1 MNTIFFAVSVCSNSC
16 VGHLPRIEISFF
28 LLSICGDEFIST
40 PKTITCLTT
49 PLPTEKI
56 PFLIIPIPYR
66 EYLYLLISTFLVRRP
81 APNQQ
86 FSVVG

>member
-16 VGHLPRIEISFF
+16 VGHLPRIKISFF

-56 PFLIIPIPYR
+56 PFPIQSNTVSRIII
-66 EYLYLLISTFLVRRP
+66 LSIQ
-81 APNQQ
+81 A
-86 FSVVG
+86 FSVNITPTKKHFSSVG